1 MGYPVLSTQFRVKI
15 CIFVKKQITM
25 GNILLFFSG
34 GEIMVVVFF
43 VLLFFGADAI
53 PGLARTIGKGM
64 REFNKATADLKNEF
78 ESHTADIKQDLT
90 NLTDKLEKGP
100 SVTKRKIDDELK
112 E

>member
-1 MGYPVLSTQFRVKI
+1 MQHPVLQIQFRVKI
-15 CIFVKKQITM
+15 CIFVKKQIAM

-78 ESHTADIKQDLT
+78 ETHTADIKQDLT
-90 NLTDKLEKGP
+90 KLTDKLEKGT
-100 SVTKRKIDDELK
+100 SETKRKIEEELK
-112 E
+112 D